1 MCVQFVHVF
10 LYQVLHVS
18 MSMFRVLPFGC
29 LGGSQ
34 EACSVCGP
42 VAVTLGG
49 GWFCG
54 GAEAVRRDSGG
65 VDVHP
70 PEEHACRQG

>member
-1 MCVQFVHVF
+1 MDKKQKSKYYTLDEITIRVCIFVVIP
-10 LYQVLHVS
+10 LGS
-18 MSMFRVLPFGC
+18 

-34 EACSVCGP
+34 EACRVSGP
-42 VAVTLGG
+42 MAVILGG

-65 VDVHP
+65 LEVHP
-70 PEEHACRQG
+70 PEEHAC